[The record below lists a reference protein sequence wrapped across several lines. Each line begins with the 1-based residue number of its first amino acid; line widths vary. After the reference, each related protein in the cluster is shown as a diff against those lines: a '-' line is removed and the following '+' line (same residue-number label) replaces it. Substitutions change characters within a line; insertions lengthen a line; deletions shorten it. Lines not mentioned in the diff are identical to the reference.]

1 MKQLRLIILFSILS
15 LSVTVR
21 AMKEQSVSLDT
32 PTGKING
39 KIGLPDA
46 EKPPIVLLIAG
57 SGPTDMDG
65 NTNSGGFSMKNKSLK
80 LLAEGL
86 AQRGIATLRIDKRG
100 IASSSAATKKER
112 DLRFEDYV
120 TDVQGW
126 IDRLSE
132 DSRFSDVFVLG
143 HSEGSLIGML
153 ASVDNPKVKGFISL
167 AGAGRPAYDIIEEQ
181 LSGQPAEVRHLVKS
195 INDSLKAGKE
205 VSNIP
210 MGLMALFRP
219 SVHPYLISWYRYN
232 PQEVIAKLRQ
242 PVLIIQ
248 GDKDVQVSEED
259 AKLLEQS
266 LPKAQFQILKDMN
279 HVLKTCESVDMQVQ
293 QATYANPDLPVQ
305 EDLLITIEKFVKR

>member
-1 MKQLRLIILFSILS
+1 MKIYMKQLRLIILFSILS

-21 AMKEQSVSLDT
+21 AMEEQSVSLDT

-46 EKPPIVLLIAG
+46 KKPPIVLLIAG

-65 NTNSGGFSMKNKSLK
+65 NTNSGGFSMKNNSLK

-86 AQRGIATLRIDKRG
+86 AQRGIATLRFDKRG

-153 ASVDNPKVKGFISL
+153 ASVDNPK
-167 AGAGRPAYDIIEEQ
+167 
-181 LSGQPAEVRHLVKS
+181 
-195 INDSLKAGKE
+195 
-205 VSNIP
+205 
-210 MGLMALFRP
+210 
-219 SVHPYLISWYRYN
+219 
-232 PQEVIAKLRQ
+232 
-242 PVLIIQ
+242 
-248 GDKDVQVSEED
+248 
-259 AKLLEQS
+259 
-266 LPKAQFQILKDMN
+266 
-279 HVLKTCESVDMQVQ
+279 
-293 QATYANPDLPVQ
+293 
-305 EDLLITIEKFVKR
+305 

>member
-1 MKQLRLIILFSILS
+1 MKIYMKQLRLIILFSILS

-21 AMKEQSVSLDT
+21 AMEEQSVSLDT

-65 NTNSGGFSMKNKSLK
+65 NTNSGGFSMKNNSLK

-86 AQRGIATLRIDKRG
+86 AQRGI
-100 IASSSAATKKER
+100 
-112 DLRFEDYV
+112 
-120 TDVQGW
+120 
-126 IDRLSE
+126 
-132 DSRFSDVFVLG
+132 
-143 HSEGSLIGML
+143 
-153 ASVDNPKVKGFISL
+153 
-167 AGAGRPAYDIIEEQ
+167 GAGRPAYDIIEEQ
-181 LSGQPAEVRHLVKS
+181 LSGQPAEIRHLVKS

-210 MGLMALFRP
+210 MGLMTLFRP
-219 SVHPYLISWYRYN
+219 SVQPYLISWYRYN

-242 PVLIIQ
+242 PVLILQ

-259 AKLLEQS
+259 AKLLKQS

>member
-39 KIGLPDA
+39 KIGLPDS

-65 NTNSGGFSMKNKSLK
+65 NTNSGGFSMKNNSLK

-86 AQRGIATLRIDKRG
+86 AQRGIATLRFDKRG
-100 IASSSAATKKER
+100 IASSSAAAKKES

-120 TDVQGW
+120 ADAQGW

-143 HSEGSLIGML
+143 HS
-153 ASVDNPKVKGFISL
+153 
-167 AGAGRPAYDIIEEQ
+167 
-181 LSGQPAEVRHLVKS
+181 
-195 INDSLKAGKE
+195 
-205 VSNIP
+205 
-210 MGLMALFRP
+210 
-219 SVHPYLISWYRYN
+219 
-232 PQEVIAKLRQ
+232 
-242 PVLIIQ
+242 
-248 GDKDVQVSEED
+248 
-259 AKLLEQS
+259 
-266 LPKAQFQILKDMN
+266 
-279 HVLKTCESVDMQVQ
+279 
-293 QATYANPDLPVQ
+293 
-305 EDLLITIEKFVKR
+305 

>member
-1 MKQLRLIILFSILS
+1 MKIYMKQLRLIILFSILS

-21 AMKEQSVSLDT
+21 AMEEQSVSLDT

-46 EKPPIVLLIAG
+46 KKPPIVLLIAG

-65 NTNSGGFSMKNKSLK
+65 NTNSGGFSMKNNSLK

-86 AQRGIATLRIDKRG
+86 AQRGIATLRFDKRG
-100 IASSSAATKKER
+100 IASSSASTKKER

-153 ASVDNPKVKGFISL
+153 ASVDNPK
-167 AGAGRPAYDIIEEQ
+167 
-181 LSGQPAEVRHLVKS
+181 
-195 INDSLKAGKE
+195 
-205 VSNIP
+205 
-210 MGLMALFRP
+210 
-219 SVHPYLISWYRYN
+219 
-232 PQEVIAKLRQ
+232 
-242 PVLIIQ
+242 
-248 GDKDVQVSEED
+248 
-259 AKLLEQS
+259 
-266 LPKAQFQILKDMN
+266 
-279 HVLKTCESVDMQVQ
+279 
-293 QATYANPDLPVQ
+293 
-305 EDLLITIEKFVKR
+305 